1 MLELYNT
8 ATRRQEPFE
17 PADGKVARVYSCGP
31 TVYDFAHIGNLRTF
45 VFNDILNRYLAF
57 KGWEVHQVMNITDVD
72 DKTIAG
78 ALSEGIPLTQYT
90 EKYIQYFFEDLKTLN
105 IRPAWKYP
113 RATEHIEQMQALVQT
128 LLDKGH
134 AYEVDGNVYFDISS
148 FPGYGKLSGMGPE
161 DIGGSGFS
169 RLEGDEYE
177 REEAGDFA
185 LWKAAKPDEPS
196 WDSPWSPGRPGWH
209 VECSVMS
216 MEYLGP
222 TLDIHT
228 GAVDL
233 IFPHHENEIAQS
245 ETATDQ
251 PFVRFWVHG
260 EHLVVEGEK
269 MSKSLGNFYTLRD
282 LLDKGHRPQTIRH
295 QLLTAHYRQQ
305 LNFTLEGLE
314 QSEQAMK
321 RLNTFIERLPR
332 LPLPEGSSDEAVQL
346 IEEAQSKFEQVMD
359 DDLNVPGA
367 LGVVFELIKHVN
379 TLLDTG
385 ELHEQDRTR
394 VLDFLVDADS
404 VLGLMTEQLEAAKA
418 EPIVDEEIEALI
430 AEREQAR
437 KDRDFARADEIRTQ
451 LSAKGIILEDTPT
464 GTVMLQDPDKLKQ
477 GNDS

>member
-8 ATRRQEPFE
+8 ATRRQEPFV

-45 VFNDILNRYLAF
+45 VLNDILCRYLAF
-57 KGWEVHQVMNITDVD
+57 NGWEVRQVMNITDVD

-78 ALSEGIPLTQYT
+78 AISEGLSLSEYT
-90 EKYIQYFFEDLKTLN
+90 EKYTQYFFEDIEALN
-105 IRPAWKYP
+105 IEPAWKYP
-113 RATEHIEQMQALVQT
+113 RATEHIEQMQALVQK
-128 LLDKGH
+128 LIDKGH

-148 FPGYGKLSGMGPE
+148 FPNYGKLSGARPE
-161 DIGGSGFS
+161 DIDGAGFS

-196 WDSPWSPGRPGWH
+196 WDSPWGPGRPGWH
-209 VECSVMS
+209 IECSVMS
-216 MEYLGP
+216 MEYLSP

-245 ETATDQ
+245 EAATGQ
-251 PFVRFWVHG
+251 LFVRFWVHG

-282 LLDKGHRPQTIRH
+282 LLERGHSPQAIRH

-314 QSEQAMK
+314 QSERAVQ
-321 RLNTFIERLPR
+321 RLNTFIARLPR
-332 LPLPEGSSDEAVQL
+332 LPLPEGSSEEAVQL
-346 IEEAQSKFEQVMD
+346 IEEARGNFEQVMD

-367 LGVVFELIKHVN
+367 MGVVFELIKHVN
-379 TLLDTG
+379 TLLDAS

-394 VLDFLVDADS
+394 VLDFLEDADS
-404 VLGLMTEQLEAAKA
+404 VLGLMTEQLEAAKG
-418 EPIVDEEIEALI
+418 EPVVDEEIKALV

-437 KDRDFARADEIRTQ
+437 KDRDFARADEIRDQ
-451 LSAKGIILEDTPT
+451 LAAQGIILEDTAE
-464 GTVMLQDPDKLKQ
+464 GTIWRRK
-477 GNDS
+477 

>member
-8 ATRRQEPFE
+8 ATRQQQSFE
-17 PADGKVARVYSCGP
+17 PADGKTARVYSCGP
-31 TVYDFAHIGNLRTF
+31 TVYDVPHIGNLRTF
-45 VFNDILNRYLAF
+45 VLSDILCRYLDY
-57 KGWEVHQVMNITDVD
+57 KGWEVHHVMNITDVD

-78 ALSEGIPLTQYT
+78 ALSEGLSLSEYT
-90 EKYIQYFFEDLKTLN
+90 EKYTQHFFDDLKTLN
-105 IRPAWKYP
+105 IQRNGEYP
-113 RATEHIEQMQALVQT
+113 RATGHIEQMKDLVQT

-134 AYEVDGNVYFDISS
+134 AYEVEGNVYFDISS
-148 FPGYGKLSGMGPE
+148 FPDYGKLSGIQPKELG
-161 DIGGSGFS
+161 DRDFS
-169 RLEGDEYE
+169 RLADEYD

-196 WDSPWSPGRPGWH
+196 WDSPWGPGRPGWH
-209 VECSVMS
+209 IECSVMS

-245 ETATDQ
+245 EAATGQ
-251 PFVRFWVHG
+251 QFVRFWVHG
-260 EHLVVEGEK
+260 EHLIVEGEK

-282 LLDKGHRPQTIRH
+282 LVEQGYRPQAVRH

-314 QSEQAMK
+314 QSERAVQ

-332 LPLPEGSSDEAVQL
+332 LPLAEGSSEEAAEH
-346 IEEAQSKFEQVMD
+346 IEEAQAKLEQVID

-367 LGVVFELIKHVN
+367 LGVVFELIRDIN
-379 TLLDTG
+379 TLIDAG
-385 ELHEQDRTR
+385 ELRDRDRTAM
-394 VLDFLVDADS
+394 LDFLAQADS
-404 VLGLMTEQLEAAKA
+404 VLGLMTEQLEAARS
-418 EPIVDEEIEALI
+418 EPQADAEIETLI

-437 KDRDFARADEIRTQ
+437 ANRDFARADEIRAH
-451 LSAKGIILEDTPT
+451 LAAEGIILEDTAKGTIWRLSET
-464 GTVMLQDPDKLKQ
+464 G
-477 GNDS
+477 S